1 MSIFLLS
8 LLTVIIVFIAMEGVA
23 WLTHKYIMHGLL
35 WFLHRDHHN
44 PLHKAGF
51 FERNDFFFLIFAIP
65 GMVLLFLGS
74 YRSSHELLSAGIGIT
89 LYGACYFFVHD
100 IFIHQRFKALRNTQ
114 HWYFKAIRRA
124 HKLHHKHLGKEDGEC
139 FGMLWV
145 PFKYFIEARRK

>member
-1 MSIFLLS
+1 MITFLL
-8 LLTVIIVFIAMEGVA
+8 LVGVIMVSFVAMEGVA

-44 PLHKAGF
+44 PSIKSGF

-65 GMVLLFLGS
+65 GILLLFLGS
-74 YRSSHELLSAGIGIT
+74 FNASFILLGAGIGIT